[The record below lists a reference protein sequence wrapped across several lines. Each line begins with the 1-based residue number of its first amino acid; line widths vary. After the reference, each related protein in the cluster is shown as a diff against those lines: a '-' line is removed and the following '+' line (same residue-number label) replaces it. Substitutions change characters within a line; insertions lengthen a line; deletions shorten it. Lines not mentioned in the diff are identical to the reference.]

1 MLEIFDFH
9 YENLSVG
16 SRYKQFKILPIQTKW
31 IQMMSNMTSCQKLQQ
46 KLQIFIFYA
55 IAHAVNFCLT
65 ALKVWYT
72 RIDLYEKLKPAKTE
86 TTVELAITIFHS
98 VQLAFFNLSV
108 MPLNRHCIFSRKD
121 VSCE

>member
-16 SRYKQFKILPIQTKW
+16 SRFKQLKILPIQTKW
-31 IQMMSNMTSCQKLQQ
+31 FPLYSQNVKYDILPEASTETT
-46 KLQIFIFYA
+46 IFFYA
-55 IAHAVNFCLT
+55 IAVNFCLT
-65 ALKVWYT
+65 ALKVWY
-72 RIDLYEKLKPAKTE
+72 IKSDFYEKLKPAKTE

-108 MPLNRHCIFSRKD
+108 MPLNRHYVFSRKD